1 MSGESDSDVETTLE
15 REEQMEAQGTGELD
29 ELGVD
34 ADVPLEDLLKEY
46 QAGIS
51 PVWLIFC
58 FYIYLFLIKVLH
70 SDFDRFNLQMRVTL
84 SDSCG
89 SDCEHSIL
97 RRGNRID
104 NRAEQHTRVDR
115 HRRDS

>member
-51 PVWLIFC
+51 PV
-58 FYIYLFLIKVLH
+58 
-70 SDFDRFNLQMRVTL
+70 
-84 SDSCG
+84 
-89 SDCEHSIL
+89 
-97 RRGNRID
+97 
-104 NRAEQHTRVDR
+104 
-115 HRRDS
+115 